1 MRWSEPASVPEPA
14 AVVWRRLDLP
24 GHDSALL
31 RAVREGWRIDGVAVF
46 SHEARPCCLRYSVH
60 ADDRWRTTSAR
71 VTGWLGTQQIA
82 LHLLADA
89 ERRWSLDGTPVPEV
103 TGCLDVD
110 LAFTPATNLLPIRRL
125 DLPIGA
131 SQPAAAA
138 WLTFPEL
145 SLRRLDQA
153 YGRRGE
159 LEYAY
164 ESLGGSFR
172 TTLQVSPAGF
182 VTDYPG
188 LWAIL
193 DEPPEPTAAPSPPSL
208 GPAVPILRVGDLDAS
223 VSYYLD
229 RLGFRLE
236 WRSDPLAS
244 VRRDRTSIML
254 SAGDQGRPGTW
265 LWIAAGD
272 VDQLYAELE
281 ARGARLRHPPTNYP
295 WGSRECQV
303 MDPDG
308 HVLRF
313 GAESQPGE
321 PLGDWLDGQGRRWT
335 PQPDGSWRAAE

>member
-1 MRWSEPASVPEPA
+1 MRWSKPASVAEPA

-31 RAVREGWRIDGVAVF
+31 RAVGEEWRIDGVAVF

-71 VTGWLGTQQIA
+71 VTGWLGRRQID

-89 ERRWSLDGTPVPEV
+89 ERRWSLNGTPVPEV

-145 SLRRLDQA
+145 SLRRLDQT

-164 ESLGGSFR
+164 ESQGGSFR
-172 TTLQVSPAGF
+172 TTLQVSPEGF

-193 DEPPEPTAAPSPPSL
+193 AEPGAA
-208 GPAVPILRVGDLDAS
+208 GGDAS
-223 VSYYLD
+223 A
-229 RLGFRLE
+229 R
-236 WRSDPLAS
+236 DPREL
-244 VRRDRTSIML
+244 RT
-254 SAGDQGRPGTW
+254 
-265 LWIAAGD
+265 
-272 VDQLYAELE
+272 V
-281 ARGARLRHPPTNYP
+281 
-295 WGSRECQV
+295 
-303 MDPDG
+303 
-308 HVLRF
+308 
-313 GAESQPGE
+313 
-321 PLGDWLDGQGRRWT
+321 
-335 PQPDGSWRAAE
+335 